1 MAHSERPYDISCYET
16 SKFELWV
23 HVRLTNSDKI
33 EIMKNRLGKKHEIT
47 EEEFERLAE
56 MAENFTELNLV
67 HAVKEIKNW
76 RFILEEPQNPDLKID
91 FKDMERILNC
101 FRPRTR
107 QNEEELLKLY
117 RNGFGVKDY
126 RENQMKKRKNRNRN
140 RFNIFRCLCYLGCV

>member
-91 FKDMERILNC
+91 FNDMERILNC

-126 RENQMKKRKNRNRN
+126 RENQMKKRKNRNR
-140 RFNIFRCLCYLGCV
+140 FNIFRCLCYLGCV